1 MREKLS
7 IKAIYDDF
15 ILKVNLN
22 EEEISILDM
31 YIKGYSRVK
40 MADISCMSD
49 RNVGRILTKI
59 KKKYSYYVEVEKNK
73 SSILMS

>member
-1 MREKLS
+1 MREKLA

-15 ILKVNLN
+15 VLKVNLN
-22 EEEISILDM
+22 EEEICILDM

-40 MADISCMSD
+40 MADMSCMSD

-59 KKKYSYYVEVEKNK
+59 KKKYAYYVEVEKNK
-73 SSILMS
+73 SGILMS

>member
-1 MREKLS
+1 MKEKLS

-15 ILKVNLN
+15 LLKVNLN

-40 MADISCMSD
+40 MADLSCMSD
-49 RNVGRILTKI
+49 RNIGRVLSKI
-59 KKKYSYYVEVEKNK
+59 KKKYNYYVEIEKNK
-73 SSILMS
+73 SNILMS

>member
-7 IKAIYDDF
+7 IKIIYDDF
-15 ILKVNLN
+15 LLKVKLN

-40 MADISCMSD
+40 MGDLACMSD
-49 RNVGRILTKI
+49 RNIGRILAKI
-59 KKKYSYYVEVEKNK
+59 KEKYSYYVELEKKK
-73 SSILMS
+73 SDILLS